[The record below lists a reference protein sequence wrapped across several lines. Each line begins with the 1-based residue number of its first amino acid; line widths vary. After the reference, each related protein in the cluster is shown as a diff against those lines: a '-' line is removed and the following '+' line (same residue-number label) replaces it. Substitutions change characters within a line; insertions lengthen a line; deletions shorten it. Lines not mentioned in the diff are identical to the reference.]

1 MVESKEN
8 DKSDLEVKG
17 LMNFPQSPTFVE
29 SDVYFKT
36 FWNPWILLKEIRSQ
50 TISGVKELKEVFI
63 GAYINSDATNDM
75 YLFTVI

>member
-1 MVESKEN
+1 MVDSKEN
-8 DKSDLEVKG
+8 DKFDLGVRG
-17 LMNFPQSPTFVE
+17 LMNFSQSPFFLE

-50 TISGVKELKEVFI
+50 TLAEVKGLKDVFI
-63 GAYINSDATNDM
+63 SAYINSDATNDM

>member
-1 MVESKEN
+1 MTNLIWE
-8 DKSDLEVKG
+8 LKG
-17 LMNFPQSPTFVE
+17 KWTFHNQPFFLE

-50 TISGVKELKEVFI
+50 TVSGVKELKEVFI

>member
-17 LMNFPQSPTFVE
+17 LVNFPQSPTFVE
-29 SDVYFKT
+29 PDVYFKT

-50 TISGVKELKEVFI
+50 TLAEVKGLEDVFI
-63 GAYINSDATNDM
+63 SAYINYDATNDM